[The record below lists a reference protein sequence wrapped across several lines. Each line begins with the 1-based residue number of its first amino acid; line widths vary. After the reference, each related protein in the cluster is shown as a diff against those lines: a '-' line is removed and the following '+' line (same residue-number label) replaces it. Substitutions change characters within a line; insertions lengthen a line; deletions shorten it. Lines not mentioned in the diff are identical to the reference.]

1 MRRARREIYLFL
13 CLFLGAFSLLF
24 PIFCYTYFCPQ
35 GTNYKRGEA
44 PRKMK
49 NEENKMKRKP
59 SFKARLRGTF
69 LIFLSATLLLSPLTA
84 HGATKAAEGDLRVSS
99 RILDLFREKPKTQE
113 KTLYLCPGGQAFGMK
128 IHQSGVTVTTV
139 TDEKSPL
146 GKLLCAGD
154 VLLALNGEAIEG
166 ATDFCQKF
174 NAAKGSISLTLLRG
188 KEKKTVLI
196 PHESKCEGHG
206 LGIELKDTAAGIGTV
221 TYIDPETGAFGGLGH
236 GICAPDTG
244 EIYPMQSGIATEV
257 ILGGVLKSAVGKP
270 GELRGVLGRREI
282 GTLYK
287 NTDCGVFG
295 VFSLE
300 GKNLSEPLP
309 VGTREELTLGEA
321 EILSSLKNGAPQRYK
336 IRITEIDRSATDSKS
351 FRIEVTDQALI
362 ALTGG
367 IVRGMSGS
375 PIIQNGKLVGAVTH
389 VLVAN
394 PTEGYGIF
402 IENMLN
408 AAQNQVIPKAA

>member
-1 MRRARREIYLFL
+1 
-13 CLFLGAFSLLF
+13 
-24 PIFCYTYFCPQ
+24 
-35 GTNYKRGEA
+35 
-44 PRKMK
+44 MK
-49 NEENKMKRKP
+49 NEEHHMKHKE
-59 SFKARLRGTF
+59 SFRARLRGTF
-69 LIFLSATLLLSPLTA
+69 AFFLVCSVLVSPLT
-84 HGATKAAEGDLRVSS
+84 VSAKSAQPRQELHVAS
-99 RILDLFREKPKTQE
+99 RILDLFRDQKEPKDT
-113 KTLYLCPGGQAFGMK
+113 TLYLCPGGRAFGMK
-128 IHQSGVTVTTV
+128 IHQAGVTVTAI
-139 TDEKSPL
+139 TDTKSPL
-146 GKLLCAGD
+146 GKLLCIGD
-154 VLLALNGEAIEG
+154 ILLSLNGEEIEG

-174 NAAKGSISLTLLRG
+174 NTSDGSCSLTLLRG
-188 KEKKTVLI
+188 KEKKTVLLTL
-196 PHESKCEGHG
+196 EASTERHG
-206 LGIELKDTAAGIGTV
+206 LGIEIKDTAAGIGTI
-221 TYIDPETGAFGGLGH
+221 TYIDPATGDFGGLGH

-257 ILGGVLKSAVGKP
+257 ILGGVLKGAAGKP
-270 GELRGVLGRREI
+270 GELRGVLGRGEI

-295 VFSLE
+295 KLSLDS
-300 GKNLSEPLP
+300 NSLSEPLP
-309 VGTREELTLGEA
+309 IGTREELTLGEA

-336 IRITEIDRSATDSKS
+336 IRITEIDRDATDSKS

-389 VLVAN
+389 VMVAN

>member
-1 MRRARREIYLFL
+1 
-13 CLFLGAFSLLF
+13 
-24 PIFCYTYFCPQ
+24 
-35 GTNYKRGEA
+35 
-44 PRKMK
+44 MK

-69 LIFLSATLLLSPLTA
+69 LIFLTASLLLSPLTA
-84 HGATKAAEGDLRVSS
+84 HGATKAQEGDLRVSS
-99 RILDLFREKPKTQE
+99 RILDLFRDKQKPQE

-128 IHQSGVTVTTV
+128 IRQSGVTVTSV

-154 VLLALNGEAIEG
+154 VLLSLNGEAIG
-166 ATDFCQKF
+166 NATDFCQKF
-174 NAAKGSISLTLLRG
+174 NAATGSISLTLLRG

-196 PHESKCEGHG
+196 PHEAKGEGHS

-221 TYIDPETGAFGGLGH
+221 TYIDPATGAFGGLGH

-257 ILGGVLKSAVGKP
+257 ILGGVLKSAAGKP
-270 GELRGVLGRREI
+270 GELRGVLGRKEI

-295 VFSLE
+295 VLSLE
-300 GKNLSEPLP
+300 GKSLSEPLP

-336 IRITEIDRSATDSKS
+336 IRITEIDPDATDSKS
-351 FRIEVTDQALI
+351 FRIEVTDQTLI
-362 ALTGG
+362 ALAGG

-389 VLVAN
+389 VMVAD

-402 IENMLN
+402 IENMLS
-408 AAQNQVIPKAA
+408 AAEMPMQRAA